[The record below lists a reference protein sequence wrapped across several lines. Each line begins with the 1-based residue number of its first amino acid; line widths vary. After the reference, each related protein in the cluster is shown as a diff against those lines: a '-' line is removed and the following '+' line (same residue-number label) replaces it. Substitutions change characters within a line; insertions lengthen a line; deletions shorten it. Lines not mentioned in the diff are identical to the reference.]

1 MSHQLN
7 DLVRHNTW
15 ANRTLFGFLQ
25 EQPASLLGL
34 HIQPGGHG
42 TILETVRHIVHSE
55 ASYLRRLIPGW
66 DKAPWLM
73 ETQATLEI
81 LQERH
86 EVVAA
91 AWEELLA
98 SDFDQDAV
106 AEARGDGKIFQ
117 VTHGVVFTQAMHHG
131 SEHRAQIC
139 DVLGY
144 HGVQPPDVSS
154 WDYAI
159 ATGRSRETGIIPL

>member
-15 ANRTLFGFLQ
+15 ANRRLLTFLLD
-25 EQPASLLGL
+25 QPASMLGL

-42 TILETVRHIVHSE
+42 TILETLRHIINSE
-55 ASYLRRLIPGW
+55 ASYLRRLGKGW
-66 DKAPWLM
+66 GQVPWDLAS
-73 ETQATLEI
+73 EATLEI

-86 EVVAA
+86 ELVAGQ
-91 AWEELLA
+91 WERLLA
-98 SDFDQDAV
+98 SEFDQDAL

-144 HGVQPPDVSS
+144 HGVEPPDVSA

-159 ATGRSRETGIIPL
+159 ETGRSREVDA